1 MPITL
6 AFYLTLSIPPPSP
19 LRSTRFLCPP
29 QCPASDA
36 ESWVLKATASGLVD
50 CRMDQ
55 LAQTV
60 VVARCTERTFDL
72 AAWKSLQSGLHAW
85 RATIDNLLN
94 EDSMLPK

>member
-1 MPITL
+1 
-6 AFYLTLSIPPPSP
+6 
-19 LRSTRFLCPP
+19 
-29 QCPASDA
+29 
-36 ESWVLKATASGLVD
+36 
-50 CRMDQ
+50 MDQ